1 MGHSRWVA
9 AALVFLVNLAFAGDA
24 QWVQVKSEHFSV
36 VTDAGEK
43 RGREVALHFEQ
54 MRNVFGTLMVK
65 AKVNLPVP
73 LQIIAFRST
82 KEMRQCAPLWHGR
95 PTQVAGL
102 FVGGDDQTF
111 IMLDMSVDN
120 PWQVV
125 FHEYA
130 HQLMNGNLPVT
141 RDPWFEEG
149 FAEYFSSIELD
160 SKEAKVGKVPEDEY
174 RVLEQTG
181 MAKITDLFRVQ
192 QNSSTYNE
200 NGDHRSAFYAES
212 GMVVH
217 YLYDNQL
224 IPPLATYFD
233 LVHNQKVTVE
243 DAIQR
248 AFGMPAAQFDKQIR
262 AYESSGRFKY
272 YPIPTPTSLDSK
284 NFKATPLTL
293 LDAQAIVADV
303 HFHLL
308 DYREKAADEFQAV
321 LRSDPG
327 NATALRGMG
336 YSYLVKQD
344 YHNASDFFSRAAEK
358 SPDDPRVLYYSAL
371 LLQRE
376 NGFNGGD
383 ERTLHMQ
390 SQLEKVVQLDPE
402 FADAYSL
409 LAFVYSSQEKEEQ
422 ALKTMMKAV
431 ELNPRNP
438 SYLFNLSQL
447 CVLNRDFKDALSILQ
462 QLAKSED
469 PAIASRAQDAIPS
482 VQNAIDISTRGG
494 KVEVRSREEVLKT
507 RTASEKVPGEPTP
520 TPAAVPAGPTAFI
533 KGRLTAVDCQAS
545 PGATITVVSGK
556 ATWIIHTAN
565 RDKMILIGADKFSC
579 DWKNQNVAINYR
591 SGGSNSG
598 ELVSLEIQ

>member
-1 MGHSRWVA
+1 
-9 AALVFLVNLAFAGDA
+9 
-24 QWVQVKSEHFSV
+24 
-36 VTDAGEK
+36 
-43 RGREVALHFEQ
+43 
-54 MRNVFGTLMVK
+54 
-65 AKVNLPVP
+65 
-73 LQIIAFRST
+73 
-82 KEMRQCAPLWHGR
+82 
-95 PTQVAGL
+95 
-102 FVGGDDQTF
+102 
-111 IMLDMSVDN
+111 
-120 PWQVV
+120 
-125 FHEYA
+125 
-130 HQLMNGNLPVT
+130 
-141 RDPWFEEG
+141 
-149 FAEYFSSIELD
+149 
-160 SKEAKVGKVPEDEY
+160 
-174 RVLEQTG
+174 
-181 MAKITDLFRVQ
+181 
-192 QNSSTYNE
+192 
-200 NGDHRSAFYAES
+200 
-212 GMVVH
+212 VVH

-224 IPPLATYFD
+224 LSKLINYLE
-233 LVHNQKVTVE
+233 LVHEQKAPVD

-248 AFGMPAAQFDKQIR
+248 AFGVSSTQFDKQIR
-262 AYESSGRFKY
+262 AYELSRRFMSY
-272 YPIPTPTSLDSK
+272 RILTPSTLDSK
-284 NFKATPLTL
+284 KFTVAAVSP

-303 HFHLL
+303 HFHVG
-308 DYREKAADEFQAV
+308 DYRDKAADEFQAI
-321 LRSDPG
+321 LRSDPN

-336 YSYLVKQD
+336 YSYLVKED
-344 YHNASDFFSRAAEK
+344 YHNAGDFFSRAAEK

-469 PAIASRAQDAIPS
+469 PAIASRAQDAIPN

-494 KVEVRSREEVLKT
+494 KVNVRSREEVLQP
-507 RTASEKVPGEPTP
+507 RTTKQSAPEGPAPVQVTAPVPTN
-520 TPAAVPAGPTAFI
+520 FI
-533 KGRLTAVDCQAS
+533 KGKLISVDCQGAPAAS
-545 PGATITVVSGK
+545 LTVVAGK
-556 ATWIIHTAN
+556 VTWTMHTAN
-565 RDKMILIGADKFSC
+565 RDKMILIGADTFSC
-579 DWKNQNVAINYR
+579 DWKNQNVALNYR